1 MIDWA
6 GGFVAI
12 VTFAGVVLGAWLG
25 EKFEDWREE
34 R

>member
-6 GGFVAI
+6 GGFVAV
-12 VTFAGVVLGAWLG
+12 VTIAGVLLGAGLG
-25 EKFEDWREE
+25 EKFEDWRE

>member
-6 GGFVAI
+6 GGFVAV
-12 VTFAGVVLGAWLG
+12 VTFAGVIAGAWLG
-25 EKFEDWREE
+25 EKIQDWRE

>member
-6 GGFVAI
+6 AAFVAV
-12 VTFAGVVLGAWLG
+12 VTFAGVIAGAFLG

>member
-6 GGFVAI
+6 GGFVAV
-12 VTFAGVVLGAWLG
+12 VTFAGVVAGAFLA
-25 EKFEDWREE
+25 EKFEDWRE

>member
-6 GGFVAI
+6 AVFVAV
-12 VTFAGVVLGAWLG
+12 VTFAGVVAGAWLG
-25 EKFEDWREE
+25 EKFEDWRE